1 MIGFEHTAELDPTG
15 NPGVWTENIIAK
27 VYYGDVQRD
36 TLSIQQ
42 SKFSSVN
49 DDLKIAN
56 RISIVADP
64 FAQENFHSIR
74 YAEWMGMKWKVV
86 SVEAAYPRLILTLGG
101 VYNEH

>member
-49 DDLKIAN
+49 NDLKIAN

-74 YAEWMGMKWKVV
+74 YAEWMGAKWEVV
-86 SVEAAYPRLILTLGG
+86 SVEAAYPRLVLTLGG

>member
-15 NPGVWTENIIAK
+15 NPGVHTENIIAR

-49 DDLKIAN
+49 DDIHIAN

-74 YAEWMGMKWKVV
+74 YAEWMGTKWKVV
-86 SVEAAYPRLILTLGG
+86 NVEAAYPRLVLTLGG
-101 VYNEH
+101 VYNAH